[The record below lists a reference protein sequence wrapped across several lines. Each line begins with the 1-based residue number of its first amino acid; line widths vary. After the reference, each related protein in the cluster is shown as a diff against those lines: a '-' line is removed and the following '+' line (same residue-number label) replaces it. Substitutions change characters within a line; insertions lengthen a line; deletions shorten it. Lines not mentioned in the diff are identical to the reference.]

1 MHGGIL
7 APLVGTSRARRG
19 WRFSGKSRR
28 RGSFVRQVGCK
39 TTPGVISV
47 AFVGNYVVRDP
58 IRTVHV
64 IVGPGVLLLAAMLKR
79 GQGV

>member
-1 MHGGIL
+1 M
-7 APLVGTSRARRG
+7 
-19 WRFSGKSRR
+19 
-28 RGSFVRQVGCK
+28 RQVGCK
-39 TTPGVISV
+39 TTPRVISV

-79 GQGV
+79 GQLGFNTKIFCGGECYFGF